1 MSAQLSAP
9 LPGSYHLNRQMW
21 STNTE
26 GVLESALLKQLPW
39 LRHGFGTRLS
49 AHWPGEYTQLKQ
61 IHSDIVFLVDGASGC
76 LGEGD
81 ALVTAKEAQIIGV
94 RTADCVPVLFADAE
108 KRVVA
113 VAHAG
118 WRGTVAEIARRTV
131 ERMRQE
137 FGSDPRRI
145 YAAIGP
151 SIGPC
156 CFEVG
161 SEVARQFVPYFPNA
175 ARATHV
181 DLKETNARQLLEMGM
196 NPDHIDVSSL
206 CTMCETERFHSFRRD
221 KQMAGRMISAIGIQ
235 G

>member
-1 MSAQLSAP
+1 
-9 LPGSYHLNRQMW
+9 MW

-113 VAHAG
+113 VVHAG

-151 SIGPC
+151 SIGRC

-161 SEVARQFVPYFPNA
+161 SEVARQFVPMFPDA

-181 DLKETNARQLLEMGM
+181 DLNDDNVRQLLEVGM

-221 KQMAGRMISAIGIQ
+221 KQMAGRMVSAIGIQ